1 VNIQDLKGEMAE
13 YYGAKNSAG
22 GEKMFWMGLI
32 IGLFIGAN
40 VGLIVLSLLFASQ
53 KGSCDCQS
61 YDSKF
66 SEGSICGI

>member
-1 VNIQDLKGEMAE
+1 
-13 YYGAKNSAG
+13 
-22 GEKMFWMGLI
+22 MFWMGLI

-53 KGSCDCQS
+53 KGNCGCQS

-66 SEGSICGI
+66 SEGPICCI